1 MDKIWFKDFTPFEA
15 SAGIVTDKSGNGFN
29 ATLAGA
35 CEFSNFAA
43 RGKVLR
49 FPITTTSYAQCN
61 SNQRLDMVPNLITV
75 GAWIWRDDNSQ
86 AMVIDRNNSF
96 RLWFPD
102 SSGKP
107 RFDMHYSGSWHSIL
121 SDVAIPTQQWVFIQA
136 TRSPINAHLYV
147 HGTLRGVGNS
157 FDGVFTDSQEP
168 IWIGRYQYGG
178 YQFSGY
184 IGEILVRHAFIDLDT
199 HRADLKRWIK
209 RTEGSV
215 VELLELHAPG
225 ETLRFCSRAA
235 PITLTVYDM

>member
-1 MDKIWFKDFTPFEA
+1 MDKIWYKDFTPFEA
-15 SAGIVTDKSGNGFN
+15 SAGIATDKSGNGFD

-49 FPITTTSYAQCN
+49 FPVTTTSYAHSD
-61 SNQRLDMVPNLITV
+61 SNQRMNIANGLTV

-86 AMVIDRNNSF
+86 AMVIDRNLSF

-107 RFDMHYSGSWHSIL
+107 RFDIHVGGNWYGIWSEI
-121 SDVAIPTQQWVFIQA
+121 AIPTQQWVFIQA
-136 TRSPINAHLYV
+136 AYGPTITHIYV
-147 HGTLRGVGNS
+147 HGTLRGAGS
-157 FDGVFTDSQEP
+157 PAGGAFTDSQEP
-168 IWIGRYQYGG
+168 VWIGRYQYGG
-178 YQFSGY
+178 YQFSGH
-184 IGEILVRHAFIDLDT
+184 IGEIIVKDAFVDLDT

-225 ETLRFCSRAA
+225 ETLRFCSLAT

>member
-1 MDKIWFKDFTPFEA
+1 MDKIWYKDFTPFEA

-49 FPITTTSYAQCN
+49 YPVTTTSYAH
-61 SNQRLDMVPNLITV
+61 SDSSQRLNISTGLTV
-75 GAWIWRDDNSQ
+75 GAWIWRDDNSP

-107 RFDMHYSGSWHSIL
+107 QFDMHFSGGWHSVM
-121 SDVAIPTQQWVFIQA
+121 SDVAIPTQQWVFVQA
-136 TRSPINAHLYV
+136 TLNQYNTHIYV
-147 HGTLRGVGNS
+147 HGTLRGVGS
-157 FDGVFTDSQEP
+157 TFTGAFTDSQEP
-168 IWIGRYQYGG
+168 VFVGRYQHGG

-184 IGEILVRHAFIDLDT
+184 IGEIIVKEAFVDLDA

-225 ETLRFCSRAA
+225 ETLRFCSRAT